1 MKEIFENIFTDGKKI
16 YTKSLLKGEKVYG
29 ENIIKEKGEEY
40 REWDLYRSKL
50 AVAIKKGIKVMP
62 IKKGSKVLYLGAS
75 TGTTV
80 SHVSDIVE
88 KGVVFAVEISTKMM
102 HSLMKLA
109 ERRENIVPIL
119 ADANKPE
126 EYEEIGEVDA
136 IFQDVSQKNQAEI
149 LMKNAKKFLPSGKYA
164 MLCIKSQSIDVTK
177 NPEKVFEEVRKELK
191 PIFHIEQSFSL
202 EPYDKEHSFL
212 LLKKK

>member
-1 MKEIFENIFTDGKKI
+1 MKQIFENIFTDGKKL
-16 YTKSLLKGEKVYG
+16 YTKAMIKGENVYG
-29 ENIIKEKGEEY
+29 ERKVKENGIEY

-62 IKKGSKVLYLGAS
+62 IKKGAKVLYLGAS

-80 SHVSDIVE
+80 SHVSDIIE
-88 KGVVFAVEISTKMM
+88 NGIVFAVEISTKMM

-119 ADANKPE
+119 ADANRPE
-126 EYEEIGEVDA
+126 EYEEIGKVDC

-149 LMKNAKKFLPSGKYA
+149 LIKNAKMFLDKGNYA

-177 NPEKVFEEVRKELK
+177 DAKEVFKEVEKELES
-191 PIFHIEQSFSL
+191 IFTIEQRFSL
-202 EPYDKEHSFL
+202 EPYDKEHEFL